1 MDEQQAQR
9 FLAEMFTHLSAEAGY
24 ELRNEDYAMQMPQSG
39 ERIRSR
45 EKMRA
50 FQEAYPTL
58 ISYLDGTT
66 NALFLCI
73 DMDRPVVVCT

>member
-39 ERIRSR
+39 KRIRGR

-50 FQEAYPTL
+50 SQEACPTH
-58 ISYLDGTT
+58 
-66 NALFLCI
+66 FV
-73 DMDRPVVVCT
+73 P